1 MSLRNN
7 TIEPAAPRGAG
18 IASAA
23 GPVDDPSEDGISE
36 VCRALARVLREGIDI
51 HRCQAAQALGR
62 IPDPAGVRAL
72 VDALLDEDEDVRTDA
87 AGALA
92 RLAPPAAGRQL
103 LENLLGDPC
112 TGVKLNAI
120 DALTRLRHPELA
132 PWLRRMA
139 AGRDDEIAWDESEF
153 YEGGWDDWVDIQVKA
168 IQALAE
174 LGVEEAVPE
183 IVAAIDDEFG
193 QDLSEV
199 GFAALGALGT
209 PGLAA
214 LGRYLAEGDA
224 RRRRRAAAVLGAM
237 DAATAQPMVARAL
250 RDRSAE
256 VRLAAARALAARDP
270 ADLRLTPLF
279 SDPEQK
285 VRAEAVRL
293 CGRHHPEFLAALLT
307 EEGPAVAC
315 AVFDVVLEWPNLLPR
330 AAVAEAAA
338 AALRGSDPELA
349 ARAALALAA
358 VAPEVAPEA
367 ALEALAGQLRDPA
380 RPLAARLGAAQGLAK
395 LGGEAAV
402 ATLAEVLGDDDRQLR
417 LEVLAALAAL
427 AAAEAAWPNAAGE
440 TLLAALRGE
449 LVPAPEP
456 EAEPESGEPTP
467 TEDDETVPE
476 TGFPKSTMESILG
489 GDAPPLAEP
498 DGAAP
503 VELTQ
508 ADLDRLAL
516 AARSTGRKVVPVVPR
531 VAPHQDVRR
540 FAARVLGGLAREE
553 VGRAL
558 AQALGPQA
566 PNEDD
571 AELRRIAA
579 DSLARM
585 GDGIGAF
592 SEEVTDAL
600 LQALIDADRDLRLS
614 AIRALGAG
622 GGVRAVQV
630 IEAQTKD
637 PDGFVR
643 AEAVRALAELGV
655 AGPGV
660 EALLGDPEAN
670 VRLAAA
676 QAVAEAG
683 GPGAVA
689 RLADFAFAFE
699 GTHRRVAG
707 RLLRRLDVAA
717 ANARFVEALGDRDR
731 MRLWPVAIE
740 ALEELNQPDGPA
752 PNSEQL
758 AHSKRRAHSEQ
769 REGAVAS

>member
-7 TIEPAAPRGAG
+7 TIEPDAPRGAE
-18 IASAA
+18 ISSAA
-23 GPVDDPSEDGISE
+23 SPVDDASE
-36 VCRALARVLREGIDI
+36 VCRALARVLREGIDA

-62 IPDPAGVRAL
+62 IHDPAGVRAL
-72 VDALLDEDEDVRTDA
+72 VDALLDQDEDVRTDA

-132 PWLRRMA
+132 PWLCRMA

-174 LGVEEAVPE
+174 LGVEAAVPE

-214 LGRYLAEGDA
+214 LGRYLGEGDA
-224 RRRRRAAAVLGAM
+224 RRRRRAAAVLGAS
-237 DAATAQPMVARAL
+237 DAAAAQPMIARAL

-270 ADLRLTPLF
+270 ADPRLTPLL
-279 SDPEQK
+279 SDPEPE
-285 VRAEAVRL
+285 VRAEIVRL
-293 CGRHHPEFLAALLT
+293 CGRHHPELLAALLT
-307 EEGPAVAC
+307 DEEPAVAR
-315 AVFDVVLEWPNLLPR
+315 AVFDFVSERPDLLPR

-338 AALRGSDPELA
+338 SALRGSDPELA
-349 ARAALALAA
+349 ARGALALAA
-358 VAPEVAPEA
+358 AAPEA
-367 ALEALAGQLRDPA
+367 ALEPLTGQLLDPA
-380 RPLAARLGAAQGLAK
+380 RALAARLGAARGLAK

-402 ATLAEVLGDDDRQLR
+402 AALAEVLGDDDRQLR

-427 AAAEAAWPNAAGE
+427 AVAEAVWPNAAGE

-449 LVPAPEP
+449 LVPAPESEAEAPATAHGSSEPAPAESDEAVP
-456 EAEPESGEPTP
+456 EAA
-467 TEDDETVPE
+467 
-476 TGFPKSTMESILG
+476 FPKSTMESILG
-489 GDAPPLAEP
+489 GDAPPLGET

-516 AARSTGRKVVPVVPR
+516 AARNTGKKVVPVVPR

-540 FAARVLGGLAREE
+540 FAARVLGGLARGE
-553 VGRAL
+553 VADAL
-558 AQALGPQA
+558 AQVLGAQALG
-566 PNEDD
+566 DGD
-571 AELRRIAA
+571 SELRRIAA
-579 DSLARM
+579 DSLARI
-585 GDGIGAF
+585 GDGIVAF

-600 LQALIDADRDLRLS
+600 LQASSGADRDLRLS
-614 AIRALGAG
+614 AIRALGAAG
-622 GGVRAVQV
+622 GARAAQV
-630 IEAQTKD
+630 IEVQLRD

-643 AEAVRALAELGV
+643 AEAVRARAKLGA

-670 VRLAAA
+670 VRLAVAR
-676 QAVAEAG
+676 AVAEAG
-683 GPGAVA
+683 GPDAVEH
-689 RLADFAFAFE
+689 LADFAFAFE
-699 GTHRRVAG
+699 GRHRRVAG

-717 ANARFVEALGDRDR
+717 ANARFLEALGDRDR

-740 ALEELNQPDGPA
+740 ALEELNQPDGSAADGSTP
-752 PNSEQL
+752 
-758 AHSKRRAHSEQ
+758 HSKQRAHFKQ
-769 REGAVAS
+769 REGAGAS